1 MAVERPSSEELEN
14 ILKTHKLEISLED
27 RETYQSLIDATLSAY
42 DVVDHLPNHLPEVK
56 YPREMGEAVSSSD
69 NPFNAWYWK
78 SDIQG
83 SKDGSLVGKSI
94 VFKDNIMVAG
104 IPMMNGSSTLEGF
117 VPECDASVV
126 TQVLDAGATVV
137 GKANCEYFCTSGGS
151 HTCANGPVENPLKKG
166 YSAGG
171 SSSGCGALIAAE
183 EVDMA
188 VGTDHGG
195 SCRIPAAFCGVVGL
209 KPTFGLVPC
218 TGLMPIE
225 ATIDYIG
232 PITKSVY
239 DNAALLSILAQA
251 DGIDPMQPLGMI
263 TKDYTKDIKAG
274 CTGLKV
280 AVLREGF
287 GHESSEPEVD
297 SCVREGAEVL
307 RGLGAKVEEVSIP
320 LHREATAIWTPIY
333 LEGLVCSSLFDHGY
347 GKNVEGLYSEN
358 LQKKH
363 GNWENETQKF
373 GPQTRLILMVGD
385 YVRQKFKGH
394 FYGKAQNI
402 RRLLRQKYENLLSDY
417 DLILMPTL
425 PMVATPIPKDE
436 SNLSEIVGRSLEMAV
451 NTPAADLTG
460 HPSISLPCGYSKG
473 LPVGMMLT
481 GRFFE
486 EETLYRT
493 AYAFEEYLKKN

>member
-1 MAVERPSSEELEN
+1 M
-14 ILKTHKLEISLED
+14 
-27 RETYQSLIDATLSAY
+27 
-42 DVVDHLPNHLPEVK
+42 
-56 YPREMGEAVSSSD
+56 
-69 NPFNAWYWK
+69 
-78 SDIQG
+78 
-83 SKDGSLVGKSI
+83 
-94 VFKDNIMVAG
+94 
-104 IPMMNGSSTLEGF
+104 
-117 VPECDASVV
+117 
-126 TQVLDAGATVV
+126 
-137 GKANCEYFCTSGGS
+137 
-151 HTCANGPVENPLKKG
+151 
-166 YSAGG
+166 
-171 SSSGCGALIAAE
+171 
-183 EVDMA
+183 
-188 VGTDHGG
+188 
-195 SCRIPAAFCGVVGL
+195 
-209 KPTFGLVPC
+209 
-218 TGLMPIE
+218 
-225 ATIDYIG
+225 
-232 PITKSVY
+232 
-239 DNAALLSILAQA
+239 
-251 DGIDPMQPLGMI
+251 
-263 TKDYTKDIKAG
+263 
-274 CTGLKV
+274 
-280 AVLREGF
+280 
-287 GHESSEPEVD
+287 
-297 SCVREGAEVL
+297 
-307 RGLGAKVEEVSIP
+307 SIP

-347 GKNVEGLYSEN
+347 GKNVDGLYSEN

-402 RRLLRQKYENLLSDY
+402 RRLLRQEYENLLSDY